1 MLFIILWKVTGV
13 LEKPKYIM
21 VTSKRPCL
29 VINTIF
35 HLSPSLMQTLL
46 YLYLKSILVKIKA
59 LLSDSIKLAILEI
72 RQQFLIVIPLRALQ
86 SMTGYKLLLY
96 FFTKKNRAT
105 IRLVDS
111 WIYPFL
117 SSSLIHMLRE
127 FLSTKESKQ
136 TLTSLGSVAPS
147 TKLIAQ
153 SYSFHIGILSN
164 LFFENIF
171 LYLYSHSST

>member
-117 SSSLIHMLRE
+117 SSSSIHMSRE
-127 FLSTKESKQ
+127 FLSAKESRQ
-136 TLTSLGSVAPS
+136 TLAGLGSIVPF
-147 TKLIAQ
+147 TKSIAQ
-153 SYSFHIGILSN
+153 SYGFYIGILSD
-164 LFFENIF
+164 LFFENTF
-171 LYLYSHSST
+171 PYSYSYSGT